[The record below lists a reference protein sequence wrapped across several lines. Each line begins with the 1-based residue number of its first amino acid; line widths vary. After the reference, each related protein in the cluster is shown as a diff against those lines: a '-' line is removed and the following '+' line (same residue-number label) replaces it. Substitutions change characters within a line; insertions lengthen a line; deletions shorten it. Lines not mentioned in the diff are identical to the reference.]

1 MSISIDLLKHYP
13 WLPSLKIYYSD
24 IATQDPTAFIEEAFL
39 KYPDGELEQRI
50 SKIFKAA
57 FNNLEE
63 IKDYKADELNI
74 YLYLIVKILLF
85 VLNNKPISNRVANT
99 YSKQIY
105 KELIEEN
112 EDASLYDICKDLKL
126 KFEYLNLPFKYGVNL
141 NKSQREILKTS
152 FKIHFT
158 DYLKLA
164 ANLHDDYRKL
174 VHNALSEGYVYVQ
187 KKDLIRLLQE
197 YVRRKLIVEEVKDEN
212 NIEKFRKNLLKI
224 REFKELYG
232 NILNNW
238 ELKKEDFEYSFKIS
252 FKEGSDLS
260 NNFPPCIQDIL
271 RRIQE
276 GMNIVHTERLFLVF
290 FLHALNYPTENII
303 DIFSNLPDFD
313 RKKTK
318 YQVEFAKKKE
328 YTPHSCS
335 TLKSLNICKAN
346 ESKDEIC
353 LEGYYS
359 KKLDTQK
366 KLSHPLFYIQLKQ
379 YRNSTKNKANKT
391 KIEKKDE
398 R

>member
-1 MSISIDLLKHYP
+1 MSISTDLLKHYP
-13 WLPSLKIYYSD
+13 WLPSLQIYYSD
-24 IATQDPTAFIEEAFL
+24 IASKDPTTFIEEAFL

-63 IKDYKADELNI
+63 IKDYKTDELNI
-74 YLYLIVKILLF
+74 YLYLIVKIILY

-99 YSKQIY
+99 YSKQTY

-112 EDASLYDICKDLKL
+112 DDANLYDICKDLKL
-126 KFEYLNLPFKYGVNL
+126 RFEYLNLPFKYGVNL

-164 ANLHDDYRKL
+164 ANLHDVYRKL
-174 VHNALSEGYVYVQ
+174 VHNALSEGYVYIQ
-187 KKDLIRLLQE
+187 NKDLIRLLQE

-252 FKEGSDLS
+252 FKKGSDIS

-346 ESKDEIC
+346 ESKDGIC
-353 LEGYYS
+353 LKGYYS

-379 YRNSTKNKANKT
+379 YRNSMKNKANKT
-391 KIEKKDE
+391 KIEKEDE

>member
-1 MSISIDLLKHYP
+1 LSISTDLLKHYP
-13 WLPSLKIYYSD
+13 WLPSLQIYYSD
-24 IATQDPTAFIEEAFL
+24 IASKDPTAFIEEAFL
-39 KYPDGELEQRI
+39 KYSDGELEQRI

-74 YLYLIVKILLF
+74 YLYLIVKILLY
-85 VLNNKPISNRVANT
+85 VLNNKPISNRVANI
-99 YSKQIY
+99 YSKQTY
-105 KELIEEN
+105 KVLIEDN
-112 EDASLYDICKDLKL
+112 EDANLYDICKDLKL
-126 KFEYLNLPFKYGVNL
+126 KFDYLDPPVEYGINL

-152 FKIHFT
+152 FKIYFT

-164 ANLHDDYRKL
+164 ANLHDEYRKL
-174 VHNALSEGYVYVQ
+174 VHNALSEGYIYVQ

-197 YVRRKLIVEEVKDEN
+197 YVRRKLIVEEVKNEN

-252 FKEGSDLS
+252 FKEGSDIS

-290 FLHALNYPTENII
+290 FLHALNYPIENII

-359 KKLDTQK
+359 KKLDTKK

-379 YRNSTKNKANKT
+379 YRNSNKNKANKT
-391 KIEKKDE
+391 KIEKEDE

>member
-1 MSISIDLLKHYP
+1 LSISIDLLKHYP
-13 WLPSLKIYYSD
+13 WLPSLQIYYSD
-24 IATQDPTAFIEEAFL
+24 IASKDPTAFIEEAFL

-74 YLYLIVKILLF
+74 YLYLIVKILLY

-99 YSKQIY
+99 YSKQTY
-105 KELIEEN
+105 RELIEEN
-112 EDASLYDICKDLKL
+112 EDANLYNICKDLKL
-126 KFEYLNLPFKYGVNL
+126 RFEYLNPPIIYGINL

-252 FKEGSDLS
+252 FKEGSDIS

-271 RRIQE
+271 HRIQE

-290 FLHALNYPTENII
+290 FLHALNYPIENII

-313 RKKTK
+313 RKKTR

-335 TLKSLNICKAN
+335 TLKSLNICKAS
-346 ESKDEIC
+346 ESKDELC

-359 KKLDTQK
+359 KKLDKQN

-379 YRNSTKNKANKT
+379 YRNSNKNKANKP
-391 KIEKKDE
+391 KIEKE
-398 R
+398 NE